1 MDKYTTAERNGLAT
15 LSSPVGRAESLTGRV
30 CEHCGMPLRPGMRAH
45 ARYCCPSCRAAAF
58 DERHERGSHRKGG
71 ENG

>member
-1 MDKYTTAERNGLAT
+1 MQEYTTTHAR
-15 LSSPVGRAESLTGRV
+15 RARRAPGNVSEAGSRL
-30 CEHCGMPLRPGMRAH
+30 CEYCGMPLRPGMRAH